1 MFNEISIPH
10 DVRELPS
17 LNEKGKHDSPR
28 PIPRAP
34 RPWHGAFAVLLNG
47 AFGLTGPSLFRQQ
60 AVQCQCGDAMGTILI
75 AAPLSRWALVAL
87 ATTLGASLIAL
98 LVFGYYTR
106 RETVTGLLVPNMGVL
121 TLTAPSAGTVA
132 QIHVHDG
139 QPVKKG
145 DVLLELSTDRDSLEF
160 GQAHAVVSEAL
171 DAQRQRLQADLANQT
186 ALTTLQGDTLRSKI
200 ALLRSQMAQL
210 NGQLALQQ
218 EQVSN
223 NQNLLD
229 RIQPLASKGYVSV
242 FQIQQ
247 QQGALLDAQAQYKTL
262 KRQQLDTQQQIDST
276 QHQLTQ
282 LPLDD
287 ATKRNDTERQLATI
301 TQSLAQNEIERA
313 IVLRAPSDGVVSA
326 VLLKPGQMASP
337 GQSLVSILPAGSV
350 LQAQLLV
357 PSRAV
362 GFMTS
367 GNLVVLRYQAFPYQK
382 FGQQYGRIVDISR
395 SALSP
400 SEVNLIT
407 GQQAQ
412 GPLYRVT
419 VGLDRQQVMAF
430 GKPEPVKP
438 GMALDADI
446 LLERRTLLEWVF
458 EPLYGLG
465 HHLAGGS
472 NHG

>member
-1 MFNEISIPH
+1 M
-10 DVRELPS
+10 
-17 LNEKGKHDSPR
+17 
-28 PIPRAP
+28 
-34 RPWHGAFAVLLNG
+34 
-47 AFGLTGPSLFRQQ
+47 Q
-60 AVQCQCGDAMGTILI
+60 AQRTDAMGAILV
-75 AAPLSRWALVAL
+75 AAPLSRWVLTVLVASL
-87 ATTLGASLIAL
+87 SVSLIAL
-98 LVFGYYTR
+98 LVFGHYTR
-106 RETVTGLLVPNMGVL
+106 RETVTGQLVPNMGVL
-121 TLTAPSAGTVA
+121 TLTAPSAGTVTQVHA
-132 QIHVHDG
+132 HDG
-139 QPVKKG
+139 QSVKKG
-145 DVLLELSTDRDSLEF
+145 DVLLELSTDRDSVEL

-171 DAQRQRLQADLANQT
+171 DAQRQRLQADLLNQA
-186 ALTTLQGDTLRSKI
+186 ALMAQQRDALRTKI
-200 ALLRSQMAQL
+200 ALLRSQLAQL

-218 EQVSN
+218 EQVSS

-247 QQGALLDAQAQYKTL
+247 QQGALLDAKAQYKTL
-262 KRQQLDTQQQIDST
+262 KRQQLDTQQQIDAT
-276 QHQLTQ
+276 QQQLTQ

-287 ATKRNDTERQLATI
+287 ATKRNDTERQLAAV

-313 IVLRAPSDGVVSA
+313 IVLRAPSDGMVSA
-326 VLLKPGQMASP
+326 ALLKPGQMANT

-362 GFMTS
+362 GFMTPD
-367 GNLVVLRYQAFPYQK
+367 NRVVLRYQAFPYQK

-400 SEVNLIT
+400 SEASLIT
-407 GQQAQ
+407 GQQTQ
-412 GPLYRVT
+412 EPLYRVM
-419 VGLDRQQVMAF
+419 VGLDRQQVMAY

-472 NHG
+472 SRG